1 MKQERKA
8 KVRKFA
14 VNKYRTVPTMPEH
27 EFVVAARALCA
38 LYPMSQI
45 FENSYVLSR
54 FWAWFSQIELE
65 PHVRIPVPRFLTIR
79 DP

>member
-1 MKQERKA
+1 MKKARKA
-8 KVRKFA
+8 KARKFA
-14 VNKYRTVPTMPEH
+14 VNKYRTVPTLLES
-27 EFVVAARALCA
+27 EFVVAARALSA
-38 LYPMSQI
+38 LYPMSRI

-65 PHVRIPVPRFLTIR
+65 PNVRIPVPRFLTIR